1 MECGMVGWSVGW
13 LAGWSDACLAW
24 LPAGW
29 QAFAS
34 LVWLVCGNR
43 VVRDLARLLP
53 VKRERERERETA
65 CSRGDG
71 AAYGCRNNTKTRVVQ
86 RIHARAFPPVVF

>member
-53 VKRERERERETA
+53 VKRERERER
-65 CSRGDG
+65 D
-71 AAYGCRNNTKTRVVQ
+71 RVLAG
-86 RIHARAFPPVVF
+86 RRRCLRMS